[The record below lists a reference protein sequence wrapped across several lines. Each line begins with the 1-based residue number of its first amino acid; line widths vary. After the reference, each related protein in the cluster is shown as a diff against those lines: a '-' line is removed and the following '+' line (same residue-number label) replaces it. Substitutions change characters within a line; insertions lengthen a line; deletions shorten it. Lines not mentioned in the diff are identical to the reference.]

1 MLVIFNPVWIMDL
14 FKNLMKS
21 MAAPALQMR
30 MDPQMQSV
38 AHQF

>member
-1 MLVIFNPVWIMDL
+1 MLLIFNLVWVTDL

-30 MDPQMQSV
+30 MDP
-38 AHQF
+38 